1 MAKISQKLLRMQE
14 LKERNFINSLNGSDV
29 IADPCNTIQLDK
41 VSDKVN
47 MFYTIS
53 YSDCGN
59 IIGELTNTNSLLSNF
74 LNAYETVEEKVQ
86 ASLKVFKDFGKNPIK
101 GKRYSIDGKSAL
113 LSGVNVLTNQGFE
126 TNCIT
131 VNSNKADKFLE
142 ILSQLDINCLTTE
155 DFDLIEKDMD
165 SIART
170 QEFAIDVAKDKTI
183 KLVDTRTWLRDGTK
197 EALKGFDTF
206 DNIKLIT
213 DENGEYD
220 IVQKEEKVAEFFIN
234 TKFSNIRQVMI
245 DTTKEFFNTEFK
257 ALLETATLKT
267 DPYMDAYNNYP
278 YITHQIKA
286 ALGTFI
292 SFKIEN
298 SFLDYLEY
306 KKAIKNFAEI
316 TRNTIYN
323 IFLSYK
329 INNPVIIS
337 KTTAA
342 ICRKFFTDNLFR
354 EVMPFE
360 FLKLNGVTANYHIV
374 EEVTPFYV
382 DNEWLENN
390 IGKDDITLV
399 NGEYIEDGV
408 IRIKVSRKYNEC
420 VVSILDNKKIGIQ
433 EKLLAPA
440 ITNEIIVPFSPIE
453 DNTEDVLNE
462 EYDITNKELLFYP
475 TDNSIAEELSST
487 DIELGKFQQR
497 DYALNPGLA
506 LTLIN
511 KSISLDEKAI
521 NNAEAFVFLK
531 SQDKVKIMVTKVIE
545 LGKEEYRHKYAI
557 VKAL

>member
-1 MAKISQKLLRMQE
+1 
-14 LKERNFINSLNGSDV
+14 
-29 IADPCNTIQLDK
+29 
-41 VSDKVN
+41 
-47 MFYTIS
+47 
-53 YSDCGN
+53 
-59 IIGELTNTNSLLSNF
+59 
-74 LNAYETVEEKVQ
+74 
-86 ASLKVFKDFGKNPIK
+86 
-101 GKRYSIDGKSAL
+101 
-113 LSGVNVLTNQGFE
+113 
-126 TNCIT
+126 
-131 VNSNKADKFLE
+131 
-142 ILSQLDINCLTTE
+142 
-155 DFDLIEKDMD
+155 
-165 SIART
+165 
-170 QEFAIDVAKDKTI
+170 
-183 KLVDTRTWLRDGTK
+183 
-197 EALKGFDTF
+197 
-206 DNIKLIT
+206 
-213 DENGEYD
+213 
-220 IVQKEEKVAEFFIN
+220 
-234 TKFSNIRQVMI
+234 
-245 DTTKEFFNTEFK
+245 
-257 ALLETATLKT
+257 
-267 DPYMDAYNNYP
+267 
-278 YITHQIKA
+278 
-286 ALGTFI
+286 
-292 SFKIEN
+292 
-298 SFLDYLEY
+298 
-306 KKAIKNFAEI
+306 
-316 TRNTIYN
+316 
-323 IFLSYK
+323 
-329 INNPVIIS
+329 
-337 KTTAA
+337 
-342 ICRKFFTDNLFR
+342 
-354 EVMPFE
+354 MPFE